1 MSFINVT
8 PHAQA
13 LMRAIDIGE
22 GISLGFGLTV
32 SLVIR
37 AGFDL
42 SGGFIEASGT
52 GLGAVLW
59 ESIHYEKHD
68 YAVPESSE

>member
-22 GISLGFGLTV
+22 GISLGFGLIV
-32 SLVIR
+32 SLVDT
-37 AGFDL
+37 GFDL

-59 ESIHYEKHD
+59 ESIHYENHD